1 MFTILPSLLSI
12 HPAYLLPRYGNSHTR
27 YVDRRDPVTSH
38 SVGKKNNKSGVNN
51 CDRSNIDAVTIHM
64 MEIARGSAE
73 SLFDGVNAHFGV
85 LRNGAVLH
93 LHDESEMRVA
103 LHDFNC
109 RSISRGSSRVTTLTI
124 KIRRRIQEDGGAIPY
139 ENPLQADSPYD
150 DQIAVGRALVK
161 YLRERHRILYIF
173 GHRQACAKVCPGPH
187 LWYNIV
193 KWGVDE
199 LGLSD
204 GGVSFTTSNKFCS
217 GAVIPA
223 DWRDAK
229 WAIDL
234 TGSFSAATF
243 SGPSPIRGNVHST
256 IAKYPWYARSALCA
270 NHLPQSTRARP
281 LARGVQITTKTR
293 RIRRGYS
300 CRAVNTD
307 PIRSW
312 WRSNDGDNSK
322 MGDGRGHRFDTRRRR
337 RGCAGRTTA
346 GRPLPPWPTRKR
358 PAPRWNPT
366 A

>member
-93 LHDESEMRVA
+93 LHDESEMLFA
-103 LHDFNC
+103 SHDFNC
-109 RSISRGSSRVTTLTI
+109 RSIAVEFEGNYPYDQD
-124 KIRRRIQEDGGAIPY
+124 KDGEYRWWSDTY
-139 ENPLQADSPYD
+139 EKPRSKQDSPTI
-150 DQIAVGRALVK
+150 DQIAAGRALVK

-204 GGVSFTTSNKFCS
+204 GGISFTTSNKFCS

-229 WAIDL
+229 WAVDL

-243 SGPSPIRGNVHST
+243 SGPSPIRGNVC
-256 IAKYPWYARSALCA
+256 I
-270 NHLPQSTRARP
+270 
-281 LARGVQITTKTR
+281 
-293 RIRRGYS
+293 
-300 CRAVNTD
+300 
-307 PIRSW
+307 
-312 WRSNDGDNSK
+312 
-322 MGDGRGHRFDTRRRR
+322 
-337 RGCAGRTTA
+337 
-346 GRPLPPWPTRKR
+346 PP
-358 PAPRWNPT
+358 
-366 A
+366 